1 MYEPGLIRQIVTA
14 ENLGRQ
20 AALSAFNRFGA
31 SKSVFILASA
41 GPTGHIGLV
50 AARLL
55 SNWLPEG
62 SVHVGFLGVDDYATG
77 EVRRVLMATR
87 ELPVSLDFLTKE
99 ETVSAFVE
107 SSANGALIVAA
118 SAEDGGYRAEM
129 GEDEAAASPN
139 PNKLFLR
146 PDAGLMLPPPDITV
160 PVPRPDVPALSRDD
174 VRNLDRI
181 AMGKYGI
188 SGLSLME
195 NAGWNLA
202 RETYVELR
210 ARPKTCSVC
219 PRPCEDAG
227 GKEAEA
233 GNSTERVVDAGRRS
247 PPAFAAGRS
256 QDGVSGRTLRAG
268 NLKEPLLI
276 MAGRGNNGGDGLV
289 AARHLRAWNV
299 DCRVVMIGTDKSS
312 TDEALANYELA
323 VDTGVKI
330 LPTGPTDISIFVGL
344 LEKAKSVVDAVLGT
358 GLTGRLKGVTADA
371 LAILADS
378 NLPVISADIPSG
390 LDADTGE
397 PLGKVPKALVTVT
410 FAASKPGFASAKEFT
425 GEVRVADIGAPWDIV
440 RKLAAAGEKQ
450 E

>member
-1 MYEPGLIRQIVTA
+1 MYEQGLIRQIVTA

-31 SKSVFILASA
+31 SKGVFILASA

-62 SVHVGFLGVDDYATG
+62 SVHVGFLGVDDYAAG

-99 ETVSAFVE
+99 ETVESFVE
-107 SSANGALIVAA
+107 SSANGVLIVAA

-129 GEDEAAASPN
+129 GESEAAAGAN

-181 AMGKYGI
+181 AMEKYGI

-202 RETYVELR
+202 RETYVEL
-210 ARPKTCSVC
+210 KV
-219 PRPCEDAG
+219 
-227 GKEAEA
+227 
-233 GNSTERVVDAGRRS
+233 
-247 PPAFAAGRS
+247 
-256 QDGVSGRTLRAG
+256 G

-299 DCRVVMIGTDKSS
+299 DCRVVMIGTDKPS
-312 TDEALANYELA
+312 TDEASANYELA
-323 VDTGVKI
+323 GDTGVKI
-330 LPTGPTDISIFVGL
+330 LPTGPNDISIFVGL
-344 LEKAKSVVDAVLGT
+344 LEKTKSVVDAVLGT

-378 NLPVISADIPSG
+378 NLPVIAADIPSG
-390 LDADTGE
+390 IDANTGE
-397 PLGKVPKALVTVT
+397 PLGKVPKAIVTVT

-440 RKLAAAGEKQ
+440 RKLAASGEKQ